1 MTLRHMSGA
10 GNTFILLDDRQDA
23 PGSGEL
29 SAESVRDLIALHPRA
44 DHRPIEGLLRI
55 RSISTST
62 IVAEFYN
69 PDGTRGM
76 LCGNGARCALR
87 YGLDSGASAAEAL
100 QLNFNGC
107 AYAGEAHADGSV
119 SVILPPPAQLRYFAP
134 GTLEDVP
141 VPVWYV
147 NVNSDH
153 VVIDALHDA
162 SDPLIFRLRHHPV
175 FPRGVN
181 VNMLQTNSDGMLLL
195 ATFERG
201 VEAVTQAC
209 GTGAVSAAL
218 SMWMRKPAVH
228 DYVIIPPSGR
238 RLAVRI
244 NEDAGHITSIELR
257 GDANYDN
264 A

>member
-1 MTLRHMSGA
+1 MILRHMSGA
-10 GNTFILLDDRQDA
+10 GNTFILLDDRHDA
-23 PGSGEL
+23 PDTGEL
-29 SAESVRDLIALHPRA
+29 SAESVRNLIAVHPRA
-44 DHRPIEGLLRI
+44 DQRPIEGLVRVL
-55 RSISTST
+55 SISTSN

-87 YGLDSGASAAEAL
+87 YGLDNGASTAGAL
-100 QLNFNGC
+100 QLNLNGC
-107 AYAGEAHADGSV
+107 AYAGEAHTDGSV
-119 SVILPPPAQLRYFAP
+119 SVMLPPPAQLRYFAP
-134 GTLEDVP
+134 GTLEDVS

-162 SDPLIFRLRHHPV
+162 SDPLIALLRHHPV

-181 VNMLQTNSDGMLLL
+181 VNMLQTSADGLLLL

-201 VEAVTQAC
+201 VEAITQAC

-218 SMWMRKPAVH
+218 SMWMRTPAVH

-244 NEDAGHITSIELR
+244 NEDGGHITSIELR
-257 GDANYDN
+257 GDASYDN

>member
-10 GNTFILLDDRQDA
+10 GNTFILLDDRKEA
-23 PGSGEL
+23 PDSGEL
-29 SAESVRDLIALHPRA
+29 SAESVRNLIALYPRA
-44 DHRPIEGLLRI
+44 DHRPVEGLVRM

-87 YGLDSGASAAEAL
+87 YGKDHGASAAGAL
-100 QLNFNGC
+100 QLILNGC
-107 AYAGEAHADGSV
+107 AYAGEAFADGSV
-119 SVILPPPAQLRYFAP
+119 SVVLPPPAQLRYFAP
-134 GTLEDVP
+134 GTLEDVS

-153 VVIDALHDA
+153 VVIDARHDA
-162 SDPLIFRLRHHPV
+162 SDRLVARLRHHPE

-181 VNMLQTNSDGMLLL
+181 VNMLQTDADGTLLL

-201 VEAVTQAC
+201 VEAITQAC

-228 DYVIIPPSGR
+228 DYVIIPPSQR
-238 RLAVRI
+238 RLAVQI
-244 NEDAGHITSIELR
+244 NEEGGHITSIELR
-257 GDANYDN
+257 GDAIYDN

>member
-1 MTLRHMSGA
+1 MILRHMSGA
-10 GNTFILLDDRQDA
+10 GNTFILLDDRHDA

-29 SAESVRDLIALHPRA
+29 SAASVRDLIVLHPRV
-44 DHRPIEGLLRI
+44 DHRPVEGLIRM
-55 RSISTST
+55 RSISAST

-69 PDGTRGM
+69 PDGSRGM

-87 YGLDSGASAAEAL
+87 YGLDSGSAAVESL
-100 QLNFNGC
+100 QLILNGS
-107 AYAGEAHADGSV
+107 AYAGESHEDSTISV
-119 SVILPPPAQLRYFAP
+119 VLPPPAQLRYYAP
-134 GTLEDVP
+134 GTLEDIS

-153 VVIDALHDA
+153 VVIDAMHDA
-162 SDPLIFRLRHHPV
+162 TDPLVARLRHHPE

-181 VNMLQTNSDGMLLL
+181 VNMLQTGIDGTLHL

-218 SMWMRKPAVH
+218 SMWMRNPTVH
-228 DYVIIPPSGR
+228 DYVIVPPSGR

-244 NEDAGHITSIELR
+244 SEDGGHITSIELR